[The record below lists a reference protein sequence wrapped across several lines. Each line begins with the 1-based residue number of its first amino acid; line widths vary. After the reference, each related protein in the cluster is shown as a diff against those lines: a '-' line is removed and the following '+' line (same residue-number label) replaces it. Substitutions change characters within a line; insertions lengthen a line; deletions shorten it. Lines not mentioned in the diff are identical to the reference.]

1 MAIVYLLTT
10 RLISMLNLEAFF
22 SSEKMAYNS
31 IMLVFDWYCLKE
43 VLKVLLYRLSSCK
56 QKYPKG
62 QQISVLPL
70 GSTQF
75 VSLAGYLR

>member
-70 GSTQF
+70 DSTQF